1 MPSDTAASERSDSA
15 LLDAL
20 VQSAFDVIGI
30 VSTVATA
37 HELSLTQ
44 LRVLAIL
51 RDRTPAMSEL
61 ASYLGLDRSTVT
73 GLIDRAVGRGLVERI
88 ANEADKRSSR
98 IALTPKGKLLA
109 EAGAREIASGLAP
122 SLDGMSADARPQLT
136 TLLQSTLRN
145 QAR

>member
-1 MPSDTAASERSDSA
+1 MPSDIAASERVDSA

-73 GLIDRAVGRGLVERI
+73 GLIDRAVGRGIVERI
-88 ANEADKRSSR
+88 ANEADKRSIR
-98 IALTPKGKLLA
+98 IALTPQGTLLA
-109 EAGAREIASGLAP
+109 EAGAREIAAGLAP
-122 SLDGMSADARPQLT
+122 SLDGMSTDDRSQLT
-136 TLLQSTLRN
+136 MLLQGTFRAL
-145 QAR
+145 AK

>member
-1 MPSDTAASERSDSA
+1 MPSDIAASERADSA

-88 ANEADKRSSR
+88 ANEADKRSIR
-98 IALTPKGKLLA
+98 IALTPQGRLLA
-109 EAGAREIASGLAP
+109 EAGAREIAAGLTP
-122 SLDGMSADARPQLT
+122 SLEGMSTDDRSQLT
-136 TLLQSTLRN
+136 TLLQSTLRTLT
-145 QAR
+145 R

>member
-1 MPSDTAASERSDSA
+1 MPSDIAASERADSA

-88 ANEADKRSSR
+88 ANEADKRSIR
-98 IALTPKGKLLA
+98 IALTPQGTLLA
-109 EAGAREIASGLAP
+109 EAGAREIAAGLAP
-122 SLDGMSADARPQLT
+122 SLDGMSTDDRSQLT
-136 TLLQSTLRN
+136 TLLQGALHTL
-145 QAR
+145 AK